1 MASWRH
7 AFKGSKPF
15 KRCQHNGDD
24 TDKSAHLLITSR
36 QEMAG
41 STSNSFALLGIEDG
55 FQQVPSK
62 KAKRRKSRTGD
73 KTQILESLDP
83 VPNRPLE
90 VSEDM
95 AGASSETFQ
104 QVRRQGY
111 LTFAA
116 LCLRKSKDLRWC

>member
-7 AFKGSKPF
+7 AFRRSNSF
-15 KRCQHNGDD
+15 KRCQHNGND
-24 TDKSAHLLITSR
+24 TDKSIYLIIISR

-41 STSNSFALLGIEDG
+41 STSNSFALLGIGDG

-73 KTQILESLDP
+73 KTHLLESPDT
-83 VPNRPLE
+83 VPTQPLE
-90 VSEDM
+90 VSENM

-104 QVRRQGY
+104 QVPCQ
-111 LTFAA
+111 
-116 LCLRKSKDLRWC
+116 